1 MARIRSAIRESDE
14 PRVVPL
20 RRQYLDIKARFPD
33 TILLFRLG
41 DFYETFEED
50 AQIAAEVLDIV
61 LTSREMGKGHRVPL
75 AGIPYHAAEGYIARL
90 IAAGHKVAICEQ
102 VGEVTRGK
110 GLVERD
116 VTRVVTPG
124 TVDEPAML
132 DARRNNYIAG
142 IIVEGNRIGLAA
154 ADITTGEFIATEI
167 GGQTIAAALMTA
179 GRELLRLQPAE
190 IVRPAG
196 AGGRSVQRKF
206 CSVTSGSVHWA
217 DSASATSHSQPAR
230 PEVCAI
236 TCLTRS

>member
-110 GLVERD
+110 GLV
-116 VTRVVTPG
+116 
-124 TVDEPAML
+124 
-132 DARRNNYIAG
+132 
-142 IIVEGNRIGLAA
+142 
-154 ADITTGEFIATEI
+154 
-167 GGQTIAAALMTA
+167 
-179 GRELLRLQPAE
+179 
-190 IVRPAG
+190 
-196 AGGRSVQRKF
+196 
-206 CSVTSGSVHWA
+206 
-217 DSASATSHSQPAR
+217 
-230 PEVCAI
+230 
-236 TCLTRS
+236 